1 VHCKDART
9 DNSEVRTDLHWQVR
23 SIKENIVAR
32 QKTNQ
37 AAQTTP
43 EGKTATKARK
53 HVPAGDRKDPPAHG
67 TPKRMHPETTEERA
81 TRKRKESANVDQALK
96 ETFPASDPV
105 SPFIPAKPRT
115 S

>member
-1 VHCKDART
+1 MATQK
-9 DNSEVRTDLHWQVR
+9 
-23 SIKENIVAR
+23 IK
-32 QKTNQ
+32 QT
-37 AAQTTP
+37 AQTTRD
-43 EGKTATKARK
+43 GKAAAKARK
-53 HVPAGDRKDPPAHG
+53 HVPAGDRKDPAMHG

>member
-1 VHCKDART
+1 MAIQND
-9 DNSEVRTDLHWQVR
+9 
-23 SIKENIVAR
+23 
-32 QKTNQ
+32 NQ
-37 AAQTTP
+37 AAPTTRDS
-43 EGKTATKARK
+43 KAAAAARK
-53 HVPAGDRKDPPAHG
+53 HVPAGDRKDPPARG